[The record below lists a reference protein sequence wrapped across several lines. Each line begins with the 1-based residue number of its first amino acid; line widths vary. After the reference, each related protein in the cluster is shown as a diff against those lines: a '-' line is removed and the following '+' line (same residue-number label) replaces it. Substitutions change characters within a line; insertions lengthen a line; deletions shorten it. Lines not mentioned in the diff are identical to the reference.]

1 MPGAVPSPIFAPNRA
16 DERVAMRAV
25 QCRAFGPVE
34 DLRLEDVPSPVAGP
48 GALLVRIAACGI
60 NFFDGLAAQGQYQTK
75 PPFPFS
81 PGGEVA
87 GVVTALGEGVSGFAV
102 GDRVMAFVG
111 FGGYAEEIAVP
122 ASVATKIPA
131 AMSFAEAAG
140 FMIAYATSHH
150 ALKDRAALQP
160 GETLLVL
167 GAAGGVGLTAVE
179 IGKAM
184 GARVIAAASSDDKLA
199 VAARHGADALLNYAD
214 GELKDKVRA
223 LTGGRGVDIVYDP
236 VGGKLAEAALR
247 AMAPG
252 GRFLVIGF
260 ASGDIPSI
268 PLNQYL
274 LRQVSAVGVFWGAFA
289 KAEPERNARNVA
301 ELLAWY
307 GEGRLKPHISETYPL
322 ERFQEALGRVM
333 SRQAR
338 GKVVLTTAR
347 SAA

>member
-1 MPGAVPSPIFAPNRA
+1 MKAVL
-16 DERVAMRAV
+16 
-25 QCRAFGPVE
+25 CRAFGPVE
-34 DLRLEDVPSPVAGP
+34 DLKLEDVPSPAIGAGM
-48 GALLVRIAACGI
+48 LRIGIEACGI

-87 GVVTALGEGVSGFAV
+87 GVVTAIGDGVEGFAV
-102 GDRVMAFVG
+102 GDRVMAFTG
-111 FGGYAEEIAVP
+111 FGGYAEEIAVQ
-122 ASVATKIPA
+122 ASVATKIPE

-140 FMIAYATSHH
+140 FIIAYATSHH
-150 ALKDRAALQP
+150 ALKDRAALKP

-184 GARVIAAASSDDKLA
+184 GARVIAAASSDEKLA
-199 VAARHGADALLNYAD
+199 LAASHGADELVNYAD
-214 GELKDKVRA
+214 GELKDKVKA
-223 LTGGRGVDIVYDP
+223 LTGGRGVDVVYDP

-247 AMAPG
+247 GMAPE

-289 KAEPERNARNVA
+289 KAQPERNAANIT

-307 GEGRLKPHISETYPL
+307 GEGKLKPHISETYPL
-322 ERFQEALGRVM
+322 ERFQEGLGRVM
-333 SRQAR
+333 ARQAK
-338 GKVVLTTAR
+338 GKVVLTTGR